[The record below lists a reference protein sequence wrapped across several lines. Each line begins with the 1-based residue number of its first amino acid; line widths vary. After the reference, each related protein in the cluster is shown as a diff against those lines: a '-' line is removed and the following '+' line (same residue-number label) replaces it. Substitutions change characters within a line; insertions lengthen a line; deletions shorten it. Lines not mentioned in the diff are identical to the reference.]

1 MENGNGVV
9 EGQETE
15 KAEEQEQ
22 AAPQMIGGEIH
33 IVADA
38 RTGSI
43 SVSSPQNFVA
53 AMGLLE
59 VAKVIMTQQHLENVK
74 AQERRR
80 PPAIIPAG
88 MDAIK
93 NLRRPS

>member
-1 MENGNGVV
+1 MENGNVTEPQDAPAQDGV
-9 EGQETE
+9 Q
-15 KAEEQEQ
+15 QL
-22 AAPQMIGGEIH
+22 IGGEIH
-33 IVADA
+33 IIADA
-38 RTGSI
+38 KTGSI
-43 SVSSPQNFVA
+43 SVNSPQNFVA
-53 AMGLLE
+53 ALGLLE

-74 AQERRR
+74 ANDRRR